1 MSNTTTKVKEV
12 TFDLVSCLTLIGSD
26 EPLLVMYKSKF
37 GVDINLAITNAK
49 QGVKSESDSF
59 VKGMFE
65 NIILTKRY
73 INQYIEI
80 YTKLAPQP
88 IEDDKPVPRRY
99 GKSKI
104 ISDITEQGGKANDL
118 QRMMLKVNDLKN
130 TVARLNRKGKAQI
143 LGKDNLTDEQCR
155 EIIGTIE
162 ILENKMKRI
171 LK

>member
-1 MSNTTTKVKEV
+1 MNDTNTKVKEV

-26 EPLLVMYKSKF
+26 EPLLLMYKNKF

-73 INQYIEI
+73 VNQYIEI
-80 YTKLAPQP
+80 YTKLSPTP
-88 IEDDKPVPRRY
+88 IEEEIPVPRRY

-104 ISDITEQGGKANDL
+104 IADITEQGGKPNDT

-130 TVARLNRKGKAQI
+130 IVARLQRMGKAKI
-143 LGKDNLTDEQCR
+143 LGKDMLTDEQCR

-162 ILENKMKRI
+162 IVENKLKRI
-171 LK
+171 IK

>member
-1 MSNTTTKVKEV
+1 MENTKTTAKEV

-26 EPLLVMYKSKF
+26 ESLLMMYKGKF

-65 NIILTKRY
+65 NIILTNRY
-73 INQYIEI
+73 VNQYIEI
-80 YTKLAPQP
+80 YNQLAEPSV
-88 IEDDKPVPRRY
+88 EETPVPRRY

-104 ISDITEQGGKANDL
+104 IEDISKQGGKPNDT

-130 TVARLNRKGKAQI
+130 IVARLQRMGKATI
-143 LGKDNLTDEQCR
+143 LGNDKLTDEQCR

-162 ILENKMKRI
+162 IVENKLKRI
-171 LK
+171 IK